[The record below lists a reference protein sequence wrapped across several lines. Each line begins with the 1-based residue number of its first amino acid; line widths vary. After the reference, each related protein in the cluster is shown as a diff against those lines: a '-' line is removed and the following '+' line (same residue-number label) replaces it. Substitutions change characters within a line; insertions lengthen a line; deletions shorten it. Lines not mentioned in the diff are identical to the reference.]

1 MRSNG
6 VNRYLE
12 SHGFFSDARAYNS
25 GHHTCIDSP
34 YSEGALQLFT
44 SLKQY
49 DVEAT
54 DSGLNISLNRDAK
67 KVCQE
72 CGFHMTNVEVAEV
85 YTGNINEYNTPELV
99 TPPIKRTVRA
109 YCKAC
114 GARVD
119 LNFYTL
125 PPIG

>member
-12 SHGFFSDARAYNS
+12 NHGFFSDARAYNA
-25 GHHTCIDSP
+25 GCNVCIDSP
-34 YSEGALQLFT
+34 YSEGAHRLFT
-44 SLKQY
+44 SLQQY

-54 DSGLNISLNRDAK
+54 DSGLKISINKESK

-72 CGFHMTNVEVAEV
+72 CGYHMTNVEVVEV

-99 TPPIKRTVRA
+99 TPPLKRTVRA

-114 GARVD
+114 GTLVNI
-119 LNFYTL
+119 NFYAL